1 MNYGRVAIAAIAAT
15 VVDAIYGY
23 VVYGQLLGSEFALY
37 PLLYRPPSEQT
48 AYLPFMFL
56 GILLAMFVMAYIY
69 AKGYDGTNGAQEG
82 MRFGVLIGLFNAGFF
97 VEVNHAMLQMNRRL
111 AGMMAAAG
119 LVEWTVA
126 GIIIGAIYRK
136 TAAAKRA

>member
-1 MNYGRVAIAAIAAT
+1 MNYGRVAIAAVAAT
-15 VVDAIYGY
+15 LVDGLYGY
-23 VVYGQLLGSEFALY
+23 LVYGQLLSSEFALY
-37 PLLYRPPSEQT
+37 PNLYRPVSEQA

-69 AKGYDGTNGAQEG
+69 AKGYDGTNGVQEG

-97 VEVNHAMLQMNRRL
+97 VEVNHAMMQMNRRL
-111 AGMMAAAG
+111 TGMMAVAG

-126 GIIIGAIYRK
+126 GIVIGAIYRK
-136 TAAAKRA
+136 NVAAKRG

>member
-1 MNYGRVAIAAIAAT
+1 MNYGRVAIAAVAAT
-15 VVDAIYGY
+15 LVDGLYGY
-23 VVYGQLLGSEFALY
+23 LVYGQLLGSEFAVY
-37 PLLYRPPSEQT
+37 PNLYRPVSEQA

-69 AKGYDGTNGAQEG
+69 AKGYDGTNGVQEG

-97 VEVNHAMLQMNRRL
+97 VEVNHAMMQVNRRL
-111 AGMMAAAG
+111 TGEMAVAG

-126 GIIIGAIYRK
+126 GIVIGAIYRK
-136 TAAAKRA
+136 TAAARRG